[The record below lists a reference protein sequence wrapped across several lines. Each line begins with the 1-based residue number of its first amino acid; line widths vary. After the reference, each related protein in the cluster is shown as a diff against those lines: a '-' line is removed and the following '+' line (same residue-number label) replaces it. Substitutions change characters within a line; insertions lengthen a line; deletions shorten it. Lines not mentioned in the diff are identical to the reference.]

1 MLNPIP
7 GVRRVIAFIIL
18 NNYKQIVKSWRKH
31 LGDESL
37 YLQLQTAMS
46 VI

>member
-1 MLNPIP
+1 M
-7 GVRRVIAFIIL
+7 VAFIIL
-18 NNYKQIVKSWRKH
+18 NNFKQIVKSWRKH
-31 LGDESL
+31 LGDETL